1 MPRSPGPPE
10 RPDVETVREPSQLPG
25 LPLRRTGLRR
35 IAAHPG
41 LGATQASLR
50 RQLLEFVE
58 RLAILLAAICLLL
71 AVGTAGYMATEG
83 ASLGYGFVWAL
94 DTVATVGSIPD
105 PDSTGGQI
113 VKVALI
119 VFGVGTLFYALV
131 TVTEFFVAG
140 HLSGLL
146 EERRTLR
153 KIESYEDHIIICGFG
168 RVGRQAARD
177 LRAAGRS
184 FVVLDNNPE
193 ETREHA
199 EAIGAPFIEG
209 SPSDDEV
216 LRSAGIMRAAG
227 IMACVDSDAENIF
240 ITLTARELRGDI
252 TIVARASVED
262 SESKLRRAG
271 ADRIVSPYKASG
283 AQMARLALRPQV
295 TGVVDVAPEYR
306 MEEIEVTVGCAAA
319 GSTIEKVRGAATV
332 VALRREGSV
341 EPQPA
346 DDTILRD
353 GDVVVAIGETTA
365 LERLE
370 TQLAPA

>member
-1 MPRSPGPPE
+1 VRRHSKPLL
-10 RPDVETVREPSQLPG
+10 DLVE
-25 LPLRRTGLRR
+25 
-35 IAAHPG
+35 G
-41 LGATQASLR
+41 LGMLA
-50 RQLLEFVE
+50 
-58 RLAILLAAICLLL
+58 LAICVLL
-71 AVGTAGYMATEG
+71 AVGTVGYVITEG
-83 ASLGYGFVWAL
+83 TSVGFGFVWAL
-94 DTVATVGSIPD
+94 DTVATVGSIPG
-105 PDSTGGQI
+105 PDSTAGQV
-113 VKVALI
+113 VKALLI

-140 HLSGLL
+140 HLAGLL

-153 KIESYEDHIIICGFG
+153 KIDSYRDHIIICGFG

-177 LRAAGRS
+177 LRAAGCD
-184 FVVLDNNPE
+184 FVVLDNNPD

-199 EAIGAPFIEG
+199 EAMGAPFVEG

-216 LRSAGIMRAAG
+216 LRSAGVMRAAG

-240 ITLTARELRGDI
+240 ITLTARELRSDL

-271 ADRIVSPYKASG
+271 ADRIVSPYKTSG
-283 AQMARLALRPQV
+283 SQMVRLALHPQV

-319 GSTIEKVRGAATV
+319 GRTIDEIRGSATV
-332 VALRREGSV
+332 VAVRRDGRV

-346 DDTILRD
+346 PETVLRD
-353 GDVVVAIGETTA
+353 GDVVVAIGETAA
-365 LERLE
+365 LEQLE